1 MASHTAFSQA
11 PQINYYV
18 YWQQT
23 PRQLFAFRDDVWA
36 AGPVQAREAFAAKR
50 KDFVIGVK
58 EAASNGRTARG
69 GRWLA

>member
-1 MASHTAFSQA
+1 MNNPTAPAQA
-11 PQINYYV
+11 PKVKYYV

-23 PRQLFAFRDDVWA
+23 PRQLFAFRADVWA
-36 AGPVQAREAFAAKR
+36 AGPVQARKAFAATR

-58 EAASNGRTARG
+58 EVAFDGRTLQG

>member
-1 MASHTAFSQA
+1 LTHFLI
-11 PQINYYV
+11 QIV
-18 YWQQT
+18 AQQ
-23 PRQLFAFRDDVWA
+23 

-58 EAASNGRTARG
+58 EAASNGRTGRG